1 MAVFSLACGAM
12 HKQRRKQRQ
21 IRRKG
26 RGRRKERNRMADE
39 GREKDKLDHLR
50 MNNSTGS
57 NNQLRSLDLF
67 RSMII

>member
-1 MAVFSLACGAM
+1 MLAVFLLACGPRI
-12 HKQRRKQRQ
+12 KKEKKKKQRQ

-26 RGRRKERNRMADE
+26 RGRRKERKRMADE

-57 NNQLRSLDLF
+57 NKTF
-67 RSMII
+67 